1 MATKVRTTL
10 YFDEEVKEEA
20 KKRFKKFGLSFSG
33 GINLLLERLVLDEE
47 FREAFLEEIERKL
60 VRKESE

>member
-1 MATKVRTTL
+1 MAAKVRTTL

-20 KKRFKKFGLSFSG
+20 KKRFKENGLSLSG
-33 GINLLLERLVLDEE
+33 GINMLLERLVLDEE
-47 FREAFLEEIERKL
+47 FRNDILKEIERSL